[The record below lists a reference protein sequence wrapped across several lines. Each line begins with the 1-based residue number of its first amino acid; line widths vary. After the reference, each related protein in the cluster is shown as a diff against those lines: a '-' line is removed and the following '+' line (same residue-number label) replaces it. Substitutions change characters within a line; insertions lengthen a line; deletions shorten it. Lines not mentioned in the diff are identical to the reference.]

1 MSCSVHS
8 GFWKEI
14 VCKWNLWNYVFQK
27 WGANKCV
34 ILNTVFFLFVFQ
46 ISAVRIWVSAPC
58 RSTEISADVFIRG
71 MFALS
76 FFALHKVT
84 MCASEI
90 NLCWFRKNGD
100 NLAYLFTLISIDF
113 WFCKSQFVMSFCMPL
128 HNYFCCDLLALL
140 SDLVLQ
146 WRNICLFSIINV
158 HVWMCIDHVPSWYCW
173 YLQLWMMDPF

>member
-1 MSCSVHS
+1 MFFRLALYVYEYLLHVGAQKSAQTFLS
-8 GFWKEI
+8 E
-14 VCKWNLWNYVFQK
+14 VCLP
-27 WGANKCV
+27 C
-34 ILNTVFFLFVFQ
+34 LFF
-46 ISAVRIWVSAPC
+46 S
-58 RSTEISADVFIRG
+58 
-71 MFALS
+71 
-76 FFALHKVT
+76 LHKVT

-113 WFCKSQFVMSFCMPL
+113 WFCKSQFAMSFCMPL

-158 HVWMCIDHVPSWYCW
+158 HVWMCIDHVPSWW
-173 YLQLWMMDPF
+173 YSNLLLVSPIVNDGPFLNVQQSGILYWFRYVFLPCF